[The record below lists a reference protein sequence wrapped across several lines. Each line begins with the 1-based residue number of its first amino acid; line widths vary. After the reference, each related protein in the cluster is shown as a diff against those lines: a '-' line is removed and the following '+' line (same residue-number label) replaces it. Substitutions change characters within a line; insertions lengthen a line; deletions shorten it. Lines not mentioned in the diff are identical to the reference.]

1 MSGSFG
7 DRVAALGPLRQLND
21 QLASSTDMDTAIG
34 ATAAWFRAI
43 LVSDAGVTLARPD
56 RSGRLR
62 VVFRAGQEPE
72 AGRRRSAK
80 RREAFDTQGSTR
92 IRVPGD
98 PAWVLAMLPIACS
111 GKCVGVLEVFAP
123 EERIEASLEVLEVA
137 VSQLAVTLSRVE
149 ERAEF
154 FRAVATL
161 ERASELQSDV
171 IRARS
176 EEEAVRMA
184 VRYVSESL
192 HVPVAAWH
200 GQTGA
205 RMHLVAVDGLGPHR
219 VRQIQDAMPTLPSRF
234 SSQEAG
240 RVKGLFRDLTGVDA
254 VSALDVGNAVL
265 LAGDPADTI
274 DPSFRTIGSLL
285 AEVLERF
292 EASAYAQ
299 LGKEELDMG
308 LAWTAHE
315 LRAPLLGVRA
325 VLDHLLERHRGDPD
339 ELALLQR
346 SLRELDLLA
355 STAEGLLAWAVGARP
370 LLRREADVVRVV
382 EEAAE
387 SCWLEVGEDRVVIFA
402 PSQAAASIDATPLR
416 TAVVNLLRNAVAHA
430 DPGTKV
436 EVVVHCEGDDVVVS
450 VTDEGPAIAPEERTT
465 VFDPFVRG
473 TATGRA
479 TNGSGLGLFI
489 AKRVVEAHGGR
500 IWIDSDLG
508 HTTFHVALPTGRE
521 ERRFA
526 S

>member
-1 MSGSFG
+1 MRESFDDG
-7 DRVAALGPLRQLND
+7 VAALDPLRQLSNE
-21 QLASSTDMDTAIG
+21 LASSTDMETAIE

-92 IRVPGD
+92 MRVPGD
-98 PAWVLAMLPIACS
+98 PRVLAMFPIACS
-111 GKCVGVLEVFAP
+111 GRCVGVLEVFAP
-123 EERIEASLEVLEVA
+123 EKRIEASLEVLEVA
-137 VSQLAVTLSRVE
+137 VGQLAVALSRVE
-149 ERAEF
+149 ERAELF
-154 FRAVATL
+154 YTVATL
-161 ERASELQSDV
+161 ERASELESDL

-184 VRYVSESL
+184 VRYVSERL

-200 GQTGA
+200 GRAGA
-205 RMHLVAVDGLGPHR
+205 RMHLVAVDGLGPQR
-219 VRQIQDAMPTLPSRF
+219 ARQIQDAMPTLPSRF

-265 LAGDPADTI
+265 LAGVRADTI
-274 DPSFRTIGSLL
+274 DPSFRSIGSLL
-285 AEVLERF
+285 AEVLQRF
-292 EASAYAQ
+292 EASADAQ

-339 ELALLQR
+339 ELAILQR
-346 SLRELDLLA
+346 SLRELDRLA

-370 LLRREADVVRVV
+370 LLRRETDVVRVV

-387 SCWLEVGEDRVVIFA
+387 SCHLEVGEDPRGYFRSI
-402 PSQAAASIDATPLR
+402 PGSREHRCDTAANGCREPPPQRCGA
-416 TAVVNLLRNAVAHA
+416 
-430 DPGTKV
+430 
-436 EVVVHCEGDDVVVS
+436 C
-450 VTDEGPAIAPEERTT
+450 
-465 VFDPFVRG
+465 
-473 TATGRA
+473 
-479 TNGSGLGLFI
+479 GSGYQ
-489 AKRVVEAHGGR
+489 GR
-500 IWIDSDLG
+500 
-508 HTTFHVALPTGRE
+508 GR
-521 ERRFA
+521 RRPRGR
-526 S
+526 